1 MVIRGIVAAVA
12 AALLAG
18 PGVVLAKG
26 GGVSAGAGVGVGL
39 GGSAHVPGISGGAS
53 GSAHA
58 GTNLNSNGL
67 NSLDRDK
74 GLDRAEDRR
83 SVQGNLNANNRSSA
97 TRATGT
103 ARAEDR
109 LDMRNETTVA
119 TTRDKRMNEAYQR
132 WAARSK

>member
-18 PGVVLAKG
+18 PGLVLAKG
-26 GGVSAGAGVGVGL
+26 AGASAGAGVGM
-39 GGSAHVPGISGGAS
+39 GA

-58 GTNLNSNGL
+58 GVNLNSNGP

-74 GLDRAEDRR
+74 GLDRAGDRR
-83 SVQGNLNANNRSSA
+83 SVQGNLNANSPGSRD
-97 TRATGT
+97 RDKGL

-109 LDMRNETTVA
+109 HEMHSSATVA
-119 TTRDKRMNEAYQR
+119 TTRDARMADAYAKWQ
-132 WAARSK
+132 AQNK